1 MAGRTL
7 ADEGIPEEARL
18 RSSKVGGKMNRKKIK
33 RKIGILKKKIKIK
46 INVGENRAGAEVL

>member
-1 MAGRTL
+1 
-7 ADEGIPEEARL
+7 
-18 RSSKVGGKMNRKKIK
+18 MNRKKIK